1 MGGNDR
7 WISWLA
13 CTLIAFISIS
23 SQVFIFWPWLLGSWS
38 TTTGSAPAYSPHS
51 DNRLE
56 PHSSGAGYIDQ
67 SLEDD
72 GATLGYLSIMWTNLN
87 VQALLYL
94 IPFNCSLFML
104 CWNYYLTMMTDPGS
118 PPHDW
123 SPPDDGSS
131 IEFKRTTHTPR
142 YCRTCDSY
150 KPPRT
155 HHCRSC
161 KKCVLK
167 MDHHCPWVRNC
178 VGYFNYGYFV
188 RFIIW
193 TTIATFICAL
203 LLILRCWEAYENEQL
218 GINRH
223 NAPSPE
229 QIILIA
235 IDLCLDGCV
244 FFGVSI
250 LSIYH
255 LWCISSNTTTIE
267 SWEKNRVL
275 TMIRRG
281 RISDMKCPYH
291 QGILTNFQVVLG
303 QNPLLW
309 LWPQPMLGDG
319 IHFKVR
325 REKPSELLDQMSSD
339 DEYNSSSSR
348 SMRIKQWLRPLDPT
362 TNYHHVGRDT
372 AIGTGMVVIAR
383 HLEGTAYFLYGPP
396 MPSQDQ
402 STPSRHSP
410 TRDGCPQHHSHHVD
424 RESPVAAS
432 FWGVFRPSVDTQIND
447 KSTASEAPAIED
459 QMDSQSPPQL
469 FFLSGDPLPLGSYPL
484 DMAEPHAC
492 IPPHLYYRVTVS
504 GPMCDNSGSSSG
516 SSSTSTSTSSLQ
528 EYVLPFVHRLGD
540 GKDEAGGL
548 TSAYH
553 LLEEFED
560 ADDAGEFL
568 QRRLVELQQQQ
579 NAGIKRASPLFS
591 QQLVAA
597 AIYACTEVLVSEQ
610 RTLPLVEQE
619 FFLTPQLSTEL
630 PNLRRHI
637 MNTIRLTDLDT
648 HPLPF
653 HLVKSD
659 VKLLLPNMT
668 TY

>member
-38 TTTGSAPAYSPHS
+38 ATTGSAPAYSPHS
-51 DNRLE
+51 DSRLE
-56 PHSSGAGYIDQ
+56 PHSSDAGYMDQ

-123 SPPDDGSS
+123 
-131 IEFKRTTHTPR
+131 
-142 YCRTCDSY
+142 
-150 KPPRT
+150 
-155 HHCRSC
+155 
-161 KKCVLK
+161 
-167 MDHHCPWVRNC
+167 
-178 VGYFNYGYFV
+178 
-188 RFIIW
+188 
-193 TTIATFICAL
+193 
-203 LLILRCWEAYENEQL
+203 
-218 GINRH
+218 
-223 NAPSPE
+223 
-229 QIILIA
+229 
-235 IDLCLDGCV
+235 
-244 FFGVSI
+244 
-250 LSIYH
+250 
-255 LWCISSNTTTIE
+255 
-267 SWEKNRVL
+267 
-275 TMIRRG
+275 
-281 RISDMKCPYH
+281 MKCPYH

-339 DEYNSSSSR
+339 DEYSSSSSR
-348 SMRIKQWLRPLDPT
+348 AMRIKQWLRPLDPT

-402 STPSRHSP
+402 SIPSRHSP

-447 KSTASEAPAIED
+447 KPTASEAPAIED

-484 DMAEPHAC
+484 DMAKPHAC

-504 GPMCDNSGSSSG
+504 GPTYDGSSSSSI

-597 AIYACTEVLVSEQ
+597 AIYACTEVLVSEK

-619 FFLTPQLSTEL
+619 FFLTPRLSTEL

-637 MNTIRLTDLDT
+637 MDTIRLTDLDT

-668 TY
+668 AY